1 MFGGVRKSI
10 ELWPKF
16 RFAWL
21 ALMGSAPGSQRSTSF
36 LAGRATARIVG
47 WVDSSMEAIARF
59 RVPLSRERSRL
70 KVSRS
75 HASGGRTRVRR
86 GSRISTGL
94 ARSSGR
100 WKGPQRVLHATER
113 VRMRRRGRV
122 FEGQGRAPR
131 DAPHPL
137 GRRAAAPRDAPCR
150 SSVRNRKEKRLEHGS
165 AHTRLAARQGSA
177 RRSPSGG
184 GLSLGP
190 WAHRYAAR
198 RAIAEAV
205 Q

>member
-47 WVDSSMEAIARF
+47 WVDSSMEA
-59 RVPLSRERSRL
+59 PM
-70 KVSRS
+70 KVSPA
-75 HASGGRTRVRR
+75 HASGERTRVRR
-86 GSRISTGL
+86 GSRLGHGP

-150 SSVRNRKEKRLEHGS
+150 SSVRNRKEKRLKHGS

>member
-47 WVDSSMEAIARF
+47 WVDSSMEA
-59 RVPLSRERSRL
+59 PT
-70 KVSRS
+70 KVSLS
-75 HASGGRTRVRR
+75 HASGERTRVRR
-86 GSRISTGL
+86 GSRHGHRPAS
-94 ARSSGR
+94 SSGR

-150 SSVRNRKEKRLEHGS
+150 SSGRNRKEKRLEHGS